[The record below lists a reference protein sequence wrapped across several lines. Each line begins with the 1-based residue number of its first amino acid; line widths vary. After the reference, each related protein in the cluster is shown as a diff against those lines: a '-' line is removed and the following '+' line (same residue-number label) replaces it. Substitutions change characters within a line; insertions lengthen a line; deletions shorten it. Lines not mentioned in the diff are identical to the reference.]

1 MTELEER
8 DRKRGEE
15 EAKSKGQ
22 WDALFASKDER
33 IGKLTSENGELAKQL
48 ADTKAALAERDIL
61 DGLADHFKGAD
72 RKMVGAAYRDIV
84 ASRGLD
90 RVPKDTAAAIKERAE
105 LLAKEYPSLTSSSSG
120 SGSGGSGGGGSPTPS
135 NGNAK
140 KKFDLL

>member
-22 WDALFASKDER
+22 WDVLLGSKDER
-33 IGKLTSENGELAKQL
+33 IGKLATENAELAKQL
-48 ADTKAALAERDIL
+48 ADTKAAIAERDIL

-120 SGSGGSGGGGSPTPS
+120 SGGSGGGGSPTPS
-135 NGNAK
+135 NGGNAK
-140 KKFDLL
+140 KKFNLL